1 MPHNARVLAK
11 ITAQSKQLEVASHGL
26 DVQMPKIIA
35 STFVRR
41 DSVAGGGAGAAIIV
55 AIIVGL
61 IYFGRDVLLPIALA
75 VLLSFVLAPLVRTL
89 QNWWIARGF
98 SVIAVVLLTF
108 LALFAIGG
116 TIAMEATQLVS

>member
-1 MPHNARVLAK
+1 MALQRLLA
-11 ITAQSKQLEVASHGL
+11 ASSSKG
-26 DVQMPKIIA
+26 DG
-35 STFVRR
+35 
-41 DSVAGGGAGAAIIV
+41 VAGGEAGAAIIA

-89 QNWWIARGF
+89 QDWRIPRGF
-98 SVIAVVLLTF
+98 SAIAVVSLTF

-116 TIAMEATQLVS
+116 TIAMEATALAGDLFGGAGL